1 VHLWLQ
7 EVWVAARA
15 SLRGV
20 LEVVTLAGG
29 TLPASV
35 LALSADPSAW
45 EPHGPSHR
53 RSGE

>member
-1 VHLWLQ
+1 
-7 EVWVAARA
+7 
-15 SLRGV
+15 V
-20 LEVVTLAGG
+20 LEVVMLADVARG

-35 LALSADPSAW
+35 RALSADPSAW